1 MLFQRIQAKLTG
13 DYLKL
18 GQRGTVRD
26 EFTAVEEMHHSSH
39 CFQGEI
45 CQNQACLEFDMIAK
59 ADNDWWLGRGCRLW
73 LIGRDDSLA

>member
-1 MLFQRIQAKLTG
+1 MLTENESHRMPFQCIQAKLAG
-13 DYLKL
+13 DHLKL

-45 CQNQACLEFDMIAK
+45 CQNQACLEIDIIC
-59 ADNDWWLGRGCRLW
+59 NSRQR
-73 LIGRDDSLA
+73 